1 MASRTVGPDEF
12 RDALRPLVEALREFS
27 AAVDAVAPR
36 HGRTPWED
44 SPAMRE
50 IADEHRYSGPSGWDQ
65 PIHDTH
71 MLGDLTLRA
80 AADYVRTFAEAFMA
94 ERAPVYGHLVVA
106 RAALESSAVCAW
118 LSEPGI
124 ARDARVKRG
133 LSDFLYTA
141 VEDSRLKI
149 RDDDE
154 SVKVWIDRA
163 SKLGWQ
169 ATDYNGKA
177 WSDKSRGKPVV
188 DGVGRPS
195 TGAGITRLL
204 VSDGESKVGQLLWSR
219 LSAVSHVTFFGLRWA
234 LMLETREDDS
244 LSGLATVAVGTDS
257 TGVYTQAFCI
267 LKALRKAASAHFELM
282 DWQDDE
288 WLTAAGTAE
297 RHERGLIDAIRVA
310 SSDWS

>member
-1 MASRTVGPDEF
+1 MTSRSVGPDEF
-12 RDALRPLVEALREFS
+12 RDALRPLVEALHEFS
-27 AAVDAVAPR
+27 AVVDAVAPR
-36 HGRTPWED
+36 HGRTPWAN
-44 SPAMRE
+44 SLAMRE

-80 AADYVRTFAEAFMA
+80 AADYVRTFAEAFLA
-94 ERAPVYGHLVVA
+94 DRAPVYGHLVVA
-106 RAALESSAVCAW
+106 RAALESSAVSAW

-141 VEDSRLKI
+141 VEESRLKI

-163 SKLGWQ
+163 NKLGWQ

-177 WSDKSRGKPVV
+177 WSDKSRGKPVI

-204 VSDGESKVGQLLWSR
+204 VSDDESKVGGTPMEQAVRRFPRHLFRTAMGGDAGDARRRRTIRAGDGSHSVPTQPGSTRRRSGSSGRFGKARAHTSR
-219 LSAVSHVTFFGLRWA
+219 
-234 LMLETREDDS
+234 
-244 LSGLATVAVGTDS
+244 
-257 TGVYTQAFCI
+257 
-267 LKALRKAASAHFELM
+267 
-282 DWQDDE
+282 
-288 WLTAAGTAE
+288 
-297 RHERGLIDAIRVA
+297 
-310 SSDWS
+310 